1 MVTNCSP
8 ISFTARH
15 GGCGADV
22 NGINDRFDFSGV
34 PPRVEDLGTV
44 HLIAIGGAGMSAV
57 ARLLMARGV
66 PVQGSDAKDSPLLRA
81 LAAEGARVWVGHDR
95 RHLEGADTVVISSA
109 IRDSNP
115 ELAQAKSQGL
125 RILHRSQALAATAW
139 DQVRL
144 AVAGANGKTT
154 TTSLLIAALDGAGAS
169 PSFASGGE
177 LADRGTNADWHAD
190 SPFVIEAD
198 ESDGS
203 FLVYHPHVAAI
214 TNVQPDHLDFY
225 GTFDNVRAAYAA
237 FAATV
242 PPGGLVVACADDE
255 GSNALAAQVSDRRV
269 LTYGHA
275 LHADLVIL
283 ESALV
288 STGSTTTFR
297 DPAGVERTMT
307 LAVPGAHNVLN
318 ACAAYLCATEGVGAH
333 PDGVVAGLARF
344 AGARRRFEVIGEAGG
359 ITVVDDYAHN
369 AGKVEAVVATATKI
383 AHDRDGRLI
392 AIFQPHLYSRTRDF
406 AEGFAAGLAPA
417 DEIAL
422 LDIYG
427 AREEPIPGVDSRL
440 IADRLAGRADVMS
453 PDAAVEWA
461 ASIAKPGDVV
471 LTIGAGDIT
480 VIAPHILERL
490 GSRR

>member
-1 MVTNCSP
+1 
-8 ISFTARH
+8 
-15 GGCGADV
+15 
-22 NGINDRFDFSGV
+22 
-34 PPRVEDLGTV
+34 
-44 HLIAIGGAGMSAV
+44 
-57 ARLLMARGV
+57 
-66 PVQGSDAKDSPLLRA
+66 
-81 LAAEGARVWVGHDR
+81 
-95 RHLEGADTVVISSA
+95 
-109 IRDSNP
+109 
-115 ELAQAKSQGL
+115 
-125 RILHRSQALAATAW
+125 
-139 DQVRL
+139 
-144 AVAGANGKTT
+144 
-154 TTSLLIAALDGAGAS
+154 
-169 PSFASGGE
+169 
-177 LADRGTNADWHAD
+177 
-190 SPFVIEAD
+190 
-198 ESDGS
+198 
-203 FLVYHPHVAAI
+203 
-214 TNVQPDHLDFY
+214 
-225 GTFDNVRAAYAA
+225 
-237 FAATV
+237 
-242 PPGGLVVACADDE
+242 
-255 GSNALAAQVSDRRV
+255 
-269 LTYGHA
+269 
-275 LHADLVIL
+275 
-283 ESALV
+283 
-288 STGSTTTFR
+288 
-297 DPAGVERTMT
+297 MT

-383 AHDRDGRLI
+383 AHDRGGRLI